1 MAIDLAE
8 DIRSLTE
15 FKRETPALLKRMKK
29 TGRPLVLTINGKAA
43 AVTMDV
49 AAFQKLIDA
58 VDRAEAVDAI
68 DSGLKSMARGEG
80 QSVASVFRAVRRK
93 HGISG

>member
-58 VDRAEAVDAI
+58 VDRVEAVEAI
-68 DSGLKSMARGEG
+68 DAGLKSMARGEG
-80 QSVASVFRAVRRK
+80 QPAGSTFRAARRK
-93 HGISG
+93 HGLSG

>member
-29 TGRPLVLTINGKAA
+29 TGRPLVLTVNGKAA

-58 VDRAEAVDAI
+58 VDRAEAVEAI
-68 DSGLKSMARGEG
+68 DAGLKSVARGEG
-80 QSVASVFRAVRRK
+80 QSAGSAFRSLRRK
-93 HGISG
+93 HGLSD